1 MPLNKKGMLAAGFL
15 AAIGASLC
23 CVAPLVLLMVG
34 VSGAWIASLVATEP
48 YRPALVAVALLFFA
62 LAFRHLYLVASVCA
76 PLQAFADPRVLQRQR
91 ILFWITVLPALV
103 LLAIP
108 TATSLFL

>member
-1 MPLNKKGMLAAGFL
+1 MALNGKGMLAAGFL

-34 VSGAWIASLVATEP
+34 VSGTWIANLVATEP

-62 LAFRHLYLVASVCA
+62 LAFRRLYLVASVCSPA
-76 PLQAFADPRVLQRQR
+76 QACADPRVLRRQR
-91 ILFWITVLPALV
+91 ILFWVAVLPALM
-103 LLAIP
+103 LLAAP
-108 TATSLFL
+108 TATSFFL

>member
-1 MPLNKKGMLAAGFL
+1 MSLNGKGMLAAGVL

-23 CVAPLVLLMVG
+23 CVAPLVLLMLG

-62 LAFRHLYLVASVCA
+62 LACRRLYLVPPACTPGQACMDSSV
-76 PLQAFADPRVLQRQR
+76 LRRQR
-91 ILFWITVLPALV
+91 ILFWVAVLPTLV
-103 LLAIP
+103 LLAVP
-108 TATSLFL
+108 TAASFFL

>member
-1 MPLNKKGMLAAGFL
+1 MPLNGKGMLAAGVL

-23 CVAPLVLLMVG
+23 CVAPLLLLMLG

-62 LAFRHLYLVASVCA
+62 LACRRLYFAPSPCIPGQVCMDLSV
-76 PLQAFADPRVLQRQR
+76 LRRQR
-91 ILFWITVLPALV
+91 ILFWVAVLPTLA
-103 LLAIP
+103 LLAVP
-108 TATSLFL
+108 TVASFLL

>member
-1 MPLNKKGMLAAGFL
+1 MPLNEKGMLAAGVL

-48 YRPALVAVALLFFA
+48 YRPALVAVALFFFA
-62 LAFRHLYLVASVCA
+62 LAFWRLYLTASVCA
-76 PLQAFADPRVLQRQR
+76 SGQACAGLSVVRRQR
-91 ILFWITVLPALV
+91 ILLWAAALPMLV
-103 LLAIP
+103 LLAVP
-108 TATSLFL
+108 TAAPFFL